1 MCINLSCIYCTNL
14 ALRCIMQEPTMTMNT
29 KAAMLDVMDMF
40 DGTISL
46 DVAMENATE
55 TLPVKGVMFV
65 SAAVYMCTHTLA
77 LHTIAQSN
85 YLFIS

>member
-1 MCINLSCIYCTNL
+1 
-14 ALRCIMQEPTMTMNT
+14 MTMNT

-65 SAAVYMCTHTLA
+65 SCCRPHAHTYSCTAHNCSIELLLYTVDFGTECVMLWPA
-77 LHTIAQSN
+77 
-85 YLFIS
+85 